1 MSSRGLFIFLYIRCV
16 FYLISL
22 FFIILF
28 FDISLNFYECIM
40 ILFFLETIF
49 MKFIIVSIYKELNN
63 FKSFIDEEK
72 IIGSRESIA

>member
-72 IIGSRESIA
+72 IISSRESIA

>member
-28 FDISLNFYECIM
+28 FDISLNFYECIL